1 LSAVELKQLW
11 YTRRGDEI
19 RGPYPAGLITRYI
32 LLGRIRDTDE
42 LSIDQQ
48 EWAPVS
54 EHPDLIPDVLKTDL
68 STEEAQE
75 RLLAAR
81 RWEDE
86 RRGEE
91 RRGPREGQQEGDDRR
106 ARQDRRGPEAPEVVS
121 HRTVTLALEKE
132 ARAGRKGHVL
142 RGTGTLVL
150 IILILGIGWYYAS
163 QQEPLV
169 YKVRLGDAEHC
180 SAPPA
185 PRVDWSNCHLE
196 GGEWNNADLANARL
210 RNATLT
216 GAQLAGAR
224 LTDGDLAYANLSF
237 ASLRDADLS
246 RAVLLGTNLQRADL
260 ANVNLQDADLS
271 YANLTGAAMRGAN
284 LANARLDNAIWVD
297 KSVCA
302 PGSLGRCISQP

>member
-1 LSAVELKQLW
+1 VELKQLW

-42 LSIDQQ
+42 LSIDQ
-48 EWAPVS
+48 EAWTPVA
-54 EHPDLIPDVLKTDL
+54 EHEELIPDVLKADL
-68 STEEAQE
+68 STKDAQQ
-75 RLLAAR
+75 RLLAAK

-91 RRGPREGQQEGDDRR
+91 RRGPRERQLPDEDRR
-106 ARQDRRGPEAPEVVS
+106 ARQERRGPEAPEVVS
-121 HRTVTLALEKE
+121 RRPVALALEKE
-132 ARAGRKGHVL
+132 ARARRQGHVV
-142 RGTGTLVL
+142 RGSGTLAL
-150 IILILGIGWYYAS
+150 IILILGVGWYYAS

-169 YKVRLGDAEHC
+169 YKVRLEDPEHC

-196 GGEWNNADLANARL
+196 GGQWNNADLSGARL

-216 GAQLAGAR
+216 GAQLVGAKLAGA
-224 LTDGDLAYANLSF
+224 DLAYANLSF
-237 ASLRDADLS
+237 AELQNTDLS
-246 RAVLLGTNLQRADL
+246 RAVLVGANLQRADL
-260 ANVNLQDADLS
+260 ANANLQDADLS
-271 YANLTGAAMRGAN
+271 YVNLTGAVLRGAN
-284 LANARLDNAIWVD
+284 LANARLGNAIWVD

-302 PGSLGRCISQP
+302 LGSIGRCISQP